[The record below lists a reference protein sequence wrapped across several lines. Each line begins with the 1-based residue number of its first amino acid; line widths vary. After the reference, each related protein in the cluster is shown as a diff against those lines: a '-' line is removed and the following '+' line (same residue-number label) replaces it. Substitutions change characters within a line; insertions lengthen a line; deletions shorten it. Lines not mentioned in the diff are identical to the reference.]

1 MANKVQKSK
10 VLETIDPEPGM
21 WLKGDVSRLLFLT
34 ILYLIQ
40 GVSFG
45 FLMNTLPIMLKK
57 NFDYTSIGIISFCS
71 FPYNIKFL
79 FSPIVDT
86 KYFKMLGKR
95 RSWIIPTQILAGVVM
110 YYLADNI
117 YSLIE
122 EKRVY
127 SITFAFGMIFFCCAL
142 QDISVDGWSV
152 TMVKDENSSW
162 AAATQMIGIKVGVF
176 ASTTLYL
183 ALNSTAF
190 CNHYIFSTPQKDPLL
205 NEANYL
211 KTWSILIMF
220 IAVYTLLMH
229 SEHDDRIKVHED
241 DEVTSISEILK
252 ISVKLILNKNMLWM
266 ISFFCVEKMFSSFG
280 HFVGRIYLLD
290 ELNYSQEK
298 LSFLTL
304 CFFPLNIIANLAV
317 AKFGSERPLI
327 FYYINQFLSLGAS
340 LLTINVVYANFDSLM
355 EFSPFLLDC
364 ILFVLLLIIEFTQ
377 VSIFTT
383 RFAFANKV

>member
-10 VLETIDPEPGM
+10 VLETIDPEQGM

-190 CNHYIFSTPQKDPLL
+190 
-205 NEANYL
+205 
-211 KTWSILIMF
+211 
-220 IAVYTLLMH
+220 
-229 SEHDDRIKVHED
+229 
-241 DEVTSISEILK
+241 
-252 ISVKLILNKNMLWM
+252 
-266 ISFFCVEKMFSSFG
+266 
-280 HFVGRIYLLD
+280 
-290 ELNYSQEK
+290 
-298 LSFLTL
+298 
-304 CFFPLNIIANLAV
+304 
-317 AKFGSERPLI
+317 
-327 FYYINQFLSLGAS
+327 
-340 LLTINVVYANFDSLM
+340 
-355 EFSPFLLDC
+355 
-364 ILFVLLLIIEFTQ
+364 
-377 VSIFTT
+377 
-383 RFAFANKV
+383 